1 MKNNVYL
8 CSVNQKNAAMDNPFI
23 IKPYESKELF
33 CDREEELQLML
44 RNCLNQMDMTLISQ
58 RRLGKTGLI
67 LRLFDELSD
76 RQPEV
81 HSIYL
86 DIFASRNMDDFIK
99 LFSEA
104 ALRSFQPRT
113 PIGERLLNYIK
124 SFRPI
129 VSYDSLTAQPQLQ
142 LAYHT
147 VHEKEYTLRGLFD
160 FLDGQN
166 TPIIVAIDEFQQI
179 REYPEQNMEAL
190 LRTYIQQCKNLNFI
204 FCGSKKHIMTDIFA
218 NERKPFYSSTSFVSL
233 GKISVES
240 YSAFIRKLFGK
251 DGRTINDEA
260 IQFILEWTQ
269 RVTYFTQQLCHVIFA
284 NGITTI
290 DLAVVKS
297 ACDQILKQG
306 ETVYLQY
313 RQMLT
318 EKQWNYLIAVA
329 KEGRVKQITAAS
341 FLRRYQIGGA
351 SASRKLAQALTEKGL
366 LNAEAT
372 LDGTVYSVDDV
383 FFSHWLERL

>member
-1 MKNNVYL
+1 
-8 CSVNQKNAAMDNPFI
+8 MDNPFI
-23 IKPYESKELF
+23 IKNYESKELF
-33 CDREEELQLML
+33 CDREEELHLMM
-44 RNCLNQMDMTLISQ
+44 RNCLNQTDMTMVSQ

-67 LRLFDELSD
+67 LRLFDELKD
-76 RQPEV
+76 THRDIQT
-81 HSIYL
+81 IYL
-86 DIFASRNMDDFIK
+86 DIFSSRNLDDFIK

-104 ALRSFQPRT
+104 ALRSFQPKT

-129 VSYDSLTAQPQLQ
+129 ITYDSLTAQPQLQ
-142 LAYHT
+142 LDYHT

-190 LRTYIQQCKNLNFI
+190 LRTYIQQCRNLNFI
-204 FCGSKKHIMTDIFA
+204 FSGSKKHIMTDIFA
-218 NERKPFYSSTSFVSL
+218 NERKPFYSSTAFVSL
-233 GKISVES
+233 GKISVDS
-240 YSAFIRKLFGK
+240 YSSFIRKLFGK
-251 DGRTINDEA
+251 EGRTITDEA
-260 IQFILEWTQ
+260 IQFILDWTQ

-284 NGITTI
+284 NGVTTI

-318 EKQWNYLIAVA
+318 DKQWNYLIAVA
-329 KEGRVKQITAAS
+329 KEGSVRQITAAD
-341 FLRRYQIGGA
+341 FLKRYQIGGA
-351 SASRKLAQALTEKGL
+351 SASRKLADSLSEKGL
-366 LNAEAT
+366 LNVEVS
-372 LDGTVYSVDDV
+372 LEGIDYSVDDV